1 MSKKYDVYGI
11 GNALVD
17 MEFAVTNELLT
28 DLQIDKGVMTLM
40 DEEQQCKIIA
50 QLPEPCK
57 RNSGG
62 SAANSLVAV
71 SQLGGKGFYSCKVA
85 NDEGGAFYLQDLLDC
100 GLDTN
105 LSLGN
110 RPEGVSGKCLVLV
123 TPDAERTMNT
133 FLGITGELTWAE
145 INETALKDSDYLYI
159 EGYSVSSPSAKAT
172 VIKAKQI
179 AQQTGVKTSLSL
191 SDPNMVDFFREG
203 LLEIIGDG
211 VDLLFTNETEA
222 LKIANTNKIE
232 VAIAYLK
239 TIAQNFALT
248 RGKKGS
254 IIFAGEQLIEIEPF
268 PVTAVDSVGA
278 GDMYAGCL
286 LYGITNGLS
295 WAKAGKLASRAAAK
309 LVSSFGARLSTDEL
323 KSIFRE
329 IIN

>member
-1 MSKKYDVYGI
+1 
-11 GNALVD
+11 
-17 MEFAVTNELLT
+17 
-28 DLQIDKGVMTLM
+28 
-40 DEEQQCKIIA
+40 
-50 QLPEPCK
+50 
-57 RNSGG
+57 
-62 SAANSLVAV
+62 
-71 SQLGGKGFYSCKVA
+71 
-85 NDEGGAFYLQDLLDC
+85 
-100 GLDTN
+100 
-105 LSLGN
+105 
-110 RPEGVSGKCLVLV
+110 
-123 TPDAERTMNT
+123 
-133 FLGITGELTWAE
+133 
-145 INETALKDSDYLYI
+145 
-159 EGYSVSSPSAKAT
+159 
-172 VIKAKQI
+172 
-179 AQQTGVKTSLSL
+179 
-191 SDPNMVDFFREG
+191 MVDFFREG

-232 VAIAYLK
+232 GAIAYLK

-268 PVTAVDSVGA
+268 PVTAVDTVGA

-309 LVSSFGARLSTDEL
+309 LVTSFGARLSTDEL